1 LDLRQ
6 STGISF
12 DPDFLAQAL
21 RVPDLAADVCAGI
34 ELACFALHDTEQMI
48 LAKKAVDAIVL
59 SAQSIRIA
67 VGRIAAAQGASNKAI
82 SAYNDNL

>member
-1 LDLRQ
+1 
-6 STGISF
+6 
-12 DPDFLAQAL
+12 
-21 RVPDLAADVCAGI
+21 
-34 ELACFALHDTEQMI
+34 MI